1 MLICYLNIIN
11 SECPVYLLYVSN
23 VHQLDNFILLG
34 GAGPGAGALKAQIT
48 VREREIKK
56 KQPAER
62 PKEGEADRRNGHKP
76 EF

>member
-11 SECPVYLLYVSN
+11 SECPIYLLYVSD

-34 GAGPGAGALKAQIT
+34 GARPGAGALKAQIT
-48 VREREIKK
+48 EREREIKK
-56 KQPAER
+56 QAAER
-62 PKEGEADRRNGHKP
+62 PKEEEADRRNRHKP